1 MPSYKPELPAAQ
13 LKFKIILMLDITK
26 YYLRTLHFR
35 FKLWQICFL
44 NHLSLHSTKK
54 KINRH
59 RQHKTSHIFITNIG
73 FHQLQFIVKKKKQT
87 AGVQNK
93 HKLTFCI
100 SPLETKVWATFSKL
114 SFRTSVIAA
123 VIASA
128 CFDGTPCASKPLT
141 FIYKS

>member
-1 MPSYKPELPAAQ
+1 MPSYKQELPAAQ
-13 LKFKIILMLDITK
+13 LKFKIILMLYITK

-44 NHLSLHSTKK
+44 NHLSLHTTKK
-54 KINRH
+54 KNKPSQTTQNFTYLHNKH
-59 RQHKTSHIFITNIG
+59 RFSPTTIHC
-73 FHQLQFIVKKKKQT
+73 KKKKT

-93 HKLTFCI
+93 HTLTFCI